1 MSIERSDRLYDTWRT
16 SAEKFDYFVLGILG
30 ALCAY
35 IANGFQAEVVGLNPK
50 TLELLALAALFGS
63 ALCGFFRVESTIFL
77 TSLNHKY
84 LRANEQ
90 RGLLTQQ
97 IANGAPFLNSAT
109 GQVYSLQH
117 AQAEIAAIDHAL
129 PSINKQMES
138 AGRRAETT
146 YAWRN
151 RLVVLGFLILMSSRV
166 WAAYYHA
173 T

>member
-35 IANGFQAEVVGLNPK
+35 IANGFEAEVIGANPK
-50 TLELLALAALFGS
+50 TLELVALAALFGS
-63 ALCGFFRVESTIFL
+63 ALCGFFRVESTILL
-77 TSLNHKY
+77 TRLNHKY

-97 IANGAPFLNSAT
+97 ISSGSTFLNSAT
-109 GQVYSLQH
+109 GQIYSLQH
-117 AQAEIAAIDHAL
+117 AQAEIAAIEQAL

-138 AGRRAETT
+138 AGRRAEAT
-146 YAWRN
+146 YASRN
-151 RLVVLGFLILMSSRV
+151 RLVVLGFLLLVGSRV
-166 WAAYYHA
+166 WTAYYHA
-173 T
+173 V